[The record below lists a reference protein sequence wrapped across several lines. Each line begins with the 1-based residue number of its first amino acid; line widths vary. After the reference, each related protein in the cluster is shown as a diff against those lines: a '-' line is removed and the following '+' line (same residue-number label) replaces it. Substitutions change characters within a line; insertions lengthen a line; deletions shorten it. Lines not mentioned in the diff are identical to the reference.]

1 MTIKK
6 TLLCLSALFLA
17 QGIFAATSSARPAEA
32 EPFSYPNKLL
42 DAPATLTT
50 PLGAEVCLGK
60 PKIVLE
66 HTTLEALTALTSAP
80 RVRDRKGN
88 FARDLICVTG
98 TENGQSII
106 AWLISSDN
114 ETITEAQI
122 EWLKDRPV
130 PPVCK
135 PLPAEHLPIRLGK
148 VGLGMT
154 AKEIQE
160 HLGTPSLADEDGWQ
174 FWFSQRF
181 LRNARNLQE
190 LELNWLAVHF
200 TKDGLVDKSFV
211 AQVTNL

>member
-6 TLLCLSALFLA
+6 TFLCLSALFLA
-17 QGIFAATSSARPAEA
+17 QGIFVTASSARSAEA

-50 PLGAEVCLGK
+50 PLGIEIRLGK

-66 HTTLEALTALTSAP
+66 HTTLEALTALTGAS
-80 RVRDRKGN
+80 RVRDGKGN
-88 FARDLICVTG
+88 FARDLLCTTG
-98 TENGQSII
+98 TENGQPII
-106 AWLISSDN
+106 AWFISSDN
-114 ETITEAQI
+114 KTITEAQV
-122 EWLKDRPV
+122 EWLKDRAV

-135 PLPAEHLPIRLGK
+135 VLPAEHLPVRLGK

-160 HLGTPSLADEDGWQ
+160 HLGTPSLAEEDGWL

-200 TKDGLVDKSFV
+200 DKEGLVDKSFA